1 MTFTT
6 RNLSILKKTAILICA
21 IVVLL
26 VAILAVTS
34 RHLLLSRFSILE
46 EQDARVQLQRAAN
59 EIAGSLNKLRAFG
72 FDWGFWNDTY
82 DFIADHNQEYID
94 NNLGEET
101 FTGQSLNFMIFFD
114 HQGEVF
120 YQHVYPSD
128 TSSAEIADQGTVAA
142 IRALPTL
149 LTFDGTPSLHTGIL
163 LTPASPAL
171 IVVAPI
177 LNSKREGPARG
188 TFVAGRYLD
197 DGEIKRIGAATR
209 LDLSLA
215 VAANTASG
223 TSPGA
228 DITGDSMVVARV
240 LGDQRLLA
248 STVLSDIAGKPAL
261 RLEVNL
267 ERTMFRHG
275 YVMWRQHVLALI
287 LTATLV
293 AASLIFL
300 LHRLVLRRLSRFAQE
315 VESISNSSD
324 LTHRTSPGV
333 DDEIG
338 ALSHRVNNLL
348 DNVHQLQVEQ
358 EKNEEISRAMFSIAS
373 AVNTT
378 ENLDDLYRSIHAIL
392 GRIID
397 TENFAIALYDQE
409 RDSVRF
415 PYFVDQHDDHSGE
428 YRNFSSSDT
437 LLAEVLSS
445 GQTRLFSRE
454 DIKAKEAR
462 SGKPI
467 IGTHCELWLGT
478 PLAANKQVMGAIV
491 VQSYNDPL
499 RYSEKD
505 AKILGAISDQVALAI
520 DRKREQLRR
529 QESEAVTKT
538 LFEIS
543 NAVITATSLVDLYRA
558 IHLALGRILD
568 VTNFFI
574 ALADREAK
582 LIHFPYYVD
591 EYDDFTGIVEVAL
604 DTNSLTNLVLQ
615 RGEAVAFEEAALA
628 ARAASGKMLGKAPL
642 IWVGVPLKVNDAII
656 GAMVTQSYQRHDQYT
671 EREIEILN
679 VVSAQ
684 VGIAIDRKRAEEARE
699 RSENINLTLFAIS
712 NAANTAPSL
721 PDLFQQI
728 HTSLGH
734 ILDAGNFYIALYD
747 RDTDTITFPY
757 SVDETIAVR
766 APIQNAIDKLNS
778 LTAEV
783 VRTGQPIL
791 ITKEQL
797 LERLERSPDKTH
809 HGVMAAVW
817 VGVPLKIKGE
827 VIGVMTVQNYHNHK
841 QYDLNDIEVMMSV
854 SDQIALAIDRKR
866 SQEALQ
872 QSEKQLQLLSR
883 QTEQLSLA
891 AAAMISMK
899 NEQAIYDGIAK
910 AIVDNS
916 DYRRVV
922 ISILKDTP
930 PYREIIGYAGLDQE
944 TIDSLR
950 RMELTKDIFGH
961 AIDEADRVG
970 QSSYYVPHHKKHL
983 VSWQDN
989 TLGSG
994 EPSEDED
1001 GWHPEDNLFVRMVDQ
1016 QGDFIGVISV
1026 DTSKS
1031 GRKPSAETVRPLE
1044 IFSSLV
1050 SQIIIYKKAQTE
1062 LRLAKA
1068 KVEETNAQLVG
1079 VNHKLE
1085 EAIRRANAMA
1095 QQAKAATKAKSE
1107 FLANMSH
1114 EIRTPMNA
1122 IIGYTELALKTDLS
1136 EKQLAYLDTI
1146 RQSSHSL
1153 LRIIN
1158 DILDYSKIEAGK
1170 LVLERTDFRLLDVLD
1185 SLLDMFSGKA
1195 SEKGLELL
1203 LTVSKEIPTQ
1213 LKGDPLR
1220 LRQVLINLVG
1230 NAIKFTDNGEVVI
1243 QVKLL
1248 KADERASY
1256 VQFSVADSGIGIA
1269 REQRAGLFESFVQ
1282 ADGSTT
1288 RKYGGTG
1295 LGLPIC
1301 KNLVELMGGEMWVE
1315 SEPGR
1320 GSTFFFTVEFAHA
1333 AAGAT
1338 TPHPSPSLNISGLK
1352 VLVIDDNRTFHE
1364 IIGQVLAS
1372 FSLHMTSAYSG
1383 EEALQLLAKSGDP
1396 HPFDLVL
1403 MDWRMPGLN
1412 GCQTVARLREDQRL
1426 GGVPMIMMTAYD
1438 GGELLAEAKAVGVE
1452 AFLTKPIKQSL
1463 LFDAIIKVMGKK
1475 ASESLHKR
1483 VEPPP
1488 PAALGS
1494 PGLAGK
1500 RVLLVEDNPV
1510 NRTLAVAILSS
1521 EGLVV
1526 ETADNGQEAVQ
1537 AVLAKDYDAVLMDI
1551 QMPLMDGYQ
1560 ASLAIRQEETRLSH
1574 PPLPIIAMTAH
1585 AMKGDREKCLSAGMN
1600 DYVTKPI
1607 DTVNLFATLEKWLL
1621 SAQARDNQP
1630 LPSTHRVTPGNG
1642 MSSFPA
1648 ALDGI
1653 DVEAGLNRL
1662 DGNDRLYRELLLKF
1676 AEQASELTSTLAE
1689 AMTSGDLNSAQQT
1702 VHNIKGMAGN
1712 LSVQALFSAAKQLED
1727 QLRLGLNDDR
1737 CRDQLDH
1744 LEKEVR
1750 RLVEVVATLR
1760 QVPLATHNQTT
1771 TDLREARA
1779 QLNRLAP
1786 LIEDGDLEAEDCWKH
1801 LRACLDPQRFAQ
1813 EIAALDRDMA
1823 DFNFDS
1829 AAQGLIRL
1837 AISLEQVNKEGQHE

>member
-1 MTFTT
+1 MTFSN
-6 RNLSILKKTAILICA
+6 RNLSILKKTAILVCA

-26 VAILAVTS
+26 VAVLAVTS
-34 RHLLLSRFSILE
+34 RHLMLSRFSLLE
-46 EQDARVQLQRAAN
+46 EEDARLQLQRAAN
-59 EIAGSLNKLRAFG
+59 EIADSLDKLRAFG
-72 FDWGFWNDTY
+72 SDWGFWDDTY
-82 DFIADHNQEYID
+82 HFVADRNREYID
-94 NNLGEET
+94 NNLADET
-101 FTGQSLNFMIFFD
+101 FTDQSLNFMIFFD
-114 HQGEVF
+114 RRGEVIH
-120 YQHVYPSD
+120 QHFDHANAPA
-128 TSSAEIADQGTVAA
+128 AEVVDHGTVVA
-142 IRALPTL
+142 IRERPALL
-149 LTFDGTPSLHTGIL
+149 EYDGTPNIHSGIL
-163 LTPASPAL
+163 LIPASPAL
-171 IVVAPI
+171 IVAAPI

-188 TFVAGRYLD
+188 TLVAGRYLD
-197 DGEIKRIGAATR
+197 DGEIKRIGASTQ

-215 VAANTASG
+215 AATATASG

-228 DITGDSMVVARV
+228 DISGDSMVAKI
-240 LGDQRLLA
+240 LDDQRLLA

-261 RLEVNL
+261 RLEVTL
-267 ERTMFRHG
+267 DRTMFHHG
-275 YVMWRQHVLALI
+275 HAMWRQHVLALI

-293 AASLIFL
+293 AASLTFL
-300 LHRLVLRRLSRFAQE
+300 LHRLVLRRLTKLSRE
-315 VESISNSSD
+315 VESISTSSD
-324 LTHRTSPGV
+324 LNHRTSPGGN
-333 DDEIG
+333 DEIG
-338 ALSHRVNNLL
+338 ELSIRVNDLL
-348 DNVHQLQVEQ
+348 DNAHQLQVEQ
-358 EKNEEISRAMFSIAS
+358 GKNDEVSRAMFSIAT

-378 ENLDDLYRSIHAIL
+378 ENLDELYRSIHAIL

-397 TENFAIALYDQE
+397 TENFAIALYDPE

-428 YRNFSSSDT
+428 YRNFGSSAT
-437 LLAEVLSS
+437 LLAEVISS
-445 GQTRLFSRE
+445 GKTRLFSRA
-454 DIKAKEAR
+454 DIEAKEKR

-478 PLAANKQVMGAIV
+478 PLVAKKQVMGAIV

-499 RYSEKD
+499 RYSTKD
-505 AKILGAISDQVALAI
+505 AEILGAISDQVALAI

-543 NAVITATSLVDLYRA
+543 NAVMTATSLVELYRA
-558 IHLALGRILD
+558 IHLSLGRILD

-574 ALADREAK
+574 ALVDREAK

-591 EYDDFTGIVEVAL
+591 EYDDFTGIVEMAL
-604 DTNSLTNLVLQ
+604 DTNSLTNVVLQ
-615 RGEAVAFEEAALA
+615 RGETVVFDQAALA
-628 ARAASGKMLGKAPL
+628 ARVATGKMLGKPPL
-642 IWVGVPLKVNDAII
+642 VWVGVPLRANDAII
-656 GAMVTQSYQRHDQYT
+656 GAMVTQSYRRHDHYT

-684 VGIAIDRKRAEEARE
+684 VGIAIDRKRAEEARR

-728 HTSLGH
+728 HASLGC

-757 SVDETIAVR
+757 SVDETVTVR
-766 APIQNAIDKLNS
+766 APIQNAVNKPNS

-783 VRTGQPIL
+783 VRTREPLL

-797 LERLERSPDKTH
+797 LERLERSADKTQ

-841 QYDLNDIEVMMSV
+841 QYDLSDIEVMMSV

-866 SQEALQ
+866 SQEALER
-872 QSEKQLQLLSR
+872 SEKQLQLLSR

-916 DYRRVV
+916 DYNRVV

-930 PYREIIGYAGLDQE
+930 PYRDIIGYAGLDQE

-961 AIDEADRVG
+961 ALDEADRVG
-970 QSSYYVPHHKKHL
+970 QSSYYIPHHQKHL
-983 VSWQDN
+983 LSWQG
-989 TLGSG
+989 TAFAEG
-994 EPSEDED
+994 EPPEDED
-1001 GWHPEDNLFVRMVDQ
+1001 AWHPEDNLFVRMVDQ

-1031 GRKPSAETVRPLE
+1031 GRRPSAETVRPLE

-1068 KVEETNAQLVG
+1068 KVEETNAQLLG

-1136 EKQLAYLDTI
+1136 DKQLAYLDTI

-1153 LRIIN
+1153 LRILN

-1170 LVLERTDFRLLDVLD
+1170 LVLEQTDFRLFDVLD
-1185 SLLDMFSGKA
+1185 NLLDMFSGKA

-1203 LTVSKEIPTQ
+1203 LAVGKEMPVQ
-1213 LKGDPLR
+1213 FNGDPLR
-1220 LRQVLINLVG
+1220 LRQILINLVG

-1248 KADERASY
+1248 KADERASSI
-1256 VQFSVADSGIGIA
+1256 QFSVADSGIGIA

-1301 KNLVELMGGEMWVE
+1301 RNLVELMGGEMWVE

-1333 AAGAT
+1333 AAGSSS
-1338 TPHPSPSLNISGLK
+1338 PRPSPAVEISGLK

-1364 IIGQVLAS
+1364 IIGEVLAS
-1372 FSLHMTSAYSG
+1372 FSLRMTSAYSG
-1383 EEALQLLAKSGDP
+1383 EEALQLLAESNDP

-1412 GCQTVARLREDQRL
+1412 GCQTVARLKEDQRL
-1426 GGVPMIMMTAYD
+1426 SEVPMIMMTAYD
-1438 GGELLAEAKAVGVE
+1438 GEELLAEARSVGVE

-1463 LFDAIIKVMGKK
+1463 LFDAIIKVLGEK
-1475 ASESLHKR
+1475 ASEPLHR
-1483 VEPPP
+1483 RAEPTP

-1510 NRTLAVAILSS
+1510 NRALAMAILSG

-1526 ETADNGQEAVQ
+1526 ETADNGREAVQ
-1537 AVLAKDYDAVLMDI
+1537 AVFANDYDAVLMDI
-1551 QMPLMDGYQ
+1551 QMPEMDGYQ
-1560 ASLAIRQEETRLSH
+1560 ASLAIRKEEARLPR

-1585 AMKGDREKCLSAGMN
+1585 AMKGDREKCLSAGMS

-1607 DTVNLFATLEKWLL
+1607 DTVSLFATLEKWLL
-1621 SAQARDNQP
+1621 SAQPTDNQP
-1630 LPSTHRVTPGNG
+1630 LLTAHRVKPGNG
-1642 MSSFPA
+1642 SLSFPA
-1648 ALDGI
+1648 TLDGI
-1653 DVEAGLNRL
+1653 DVAAGLNRL
-1662 DGNDRLYRELLLKF
+1662 DGNSRLYRELLLKF
-1676 AEQASELTSTLAE
+1676 AEQVSELTSTLAE
-1689 AMTSGDLNSAQQT
+1689 AMAGGDLKTALQNI
-1702 VHNIKGMAGN
+1702 HNIKGMSGN
-1712 LSVQALFSAAKQLED
+1712 LSVQTLFSAAKQLED
-1727 QLRLGLNDDR
+1727 QLRLGLNNDR

-1744 LEKEVR
+1744 LEREAH

-1760 QVPLATHNQTT
+1760 QTPLDNHKDAT
-1771 TDLREARA
+1771 TDLRQARV

-1786 LIEDGDLEAEDCWKH
+1786 MIEDGDLEAEDCWKQ

-1837 AISLEQVNKEGQHE
+1837 AISLEQVNKEGPHE